1 MSKPRQTIEDAI
13 VLFAGDSGDGSQTI
27 GAQMTQ
33 TSAMAGNDV
42 STHPD
47 FPAEI
52 RAPAGS
58 LAGVSGFQLH
68 FSSRD
73 IYTPG
78 DKCDVLVA
86 MNPAALTE
94 KRDILLNFLNTDL
107 GSWDDLIVDD
117 HMKENPKT
125 LQSDDLLDTAIFFM
139 ANGGYRHIPIV
150 DDRYQPIGMVSVLD
164 IMTYLVE
171 HFPQEILTLPPR
183 PIRDAMKAREGA

>member
-1 MSKPRQTIEDAI
+1 MPYEDMIEDELMMMDEQLAEPSKSLHEI
-13 VLFAGDSGDGSQTI
+13 QVPLSSLMEEVTTIDSGSSIQEAADLMIKNNI
-27 GAQMTQ
+27 GYVIVT
-33 TSAMAGNDV
+33 
-42 STHPD
+42 
-47 FPAEI
+47 
-52 RAPAGS
+52 
-58 LAGVSGFQLH
+58 
-68 FSSRD
+68 RD
-73 IYTPG
+73 NKLRGIFG
-78 DKCDVLVA
+78 
-86 MNPAALTE
+86 E
-94 KRDILLNFLNTDL
+94 RDILLNFLNTDL

>member
-1 MSKPRQTIEDAI
+1 MPYEDMIEDELMMMDEQLAEPSKSLHEI
-13 VLFAGDSGDGSQTI
+13 QVPLSSLMEEVTIIDSGSSIQEAADLMIKNNI
-27 GAQMTQ
+27 GYVIVT
-33 TSAMAGNDV
+33 
-42 STHPD
+42 
-47 FPAEI
+47 
-52 RAPAGS
+52 
-58 LAGVSGFQLH
+58 
-68 FSSRD
+68 RD
-73 IYTPG
+73 NKLRGIFG
-78 DKCDVLVA
+78 
-86 MNPAALTE
+86 E
-94 KRDILLNFLNTDL
+94 RDILLNFLNTDL

>member
-1 MSKPRQTIEDAI
+1 MPYEDMIEDELMMMDEQLAEPSKSLHEI
-13 VLFAGDSGDGSQTI
+13 QVPLSSLMEEVTTIDSGSSIQEAANLMIKNNI
-27 GAQMTQ
+27 GYVIVT
-33 TSAMAGNDV
+33 
-42 STHPD
+42 
-47 FPAEI
+47 
-52 RAPAGS
+52 
-58 LAGVSGFQLH
+58 
-68 FSSRD
+68 RD
-73 IYTPG
+73 NKLRGIFG
-78 DKCDVLVA
+78 
-86 MNPAALTE
+86 E
-94 KRDILLNFLNTDL
+94 RDILLNFLNTDL

>member
-1 MSKPRQTIEDAI
+1 MPYADMIEDELMMMDEQLAEPSKSLHEI
-13 VLFAGDSGDGSQTI
+13 QVPLSSLMEEVTIIDSGSSIQEAADLMIKNNI
-27 GAQMTQ
+27 GYVIVT
-33 TSAMAGNDV
+33 
-42 STHPD
+42 
-47 FPAEI
+47 
-52 RAPAGS
+52 
-58 LAGVSGFQLH
+58 
-68 FSSRD
+68 RD
-73 IYTPG
+73 NKLRGIFG
-78 DKCDVLVA
+78 
-86 MNPAALTE
+86 E
-94 KRDILLNFLNTDL
+94 RDILLNFLNTDL

>member
-1 MSKPRQTIEDAI
+1 MIKNNIGYVI
-13 VLFAGDSGDGSQTI
+13 VT
-27 GAQMTQ
+27 
-33 TSAMAGNDV
+33 
-42 STHPD
+42 
-47 FPAEI
+47 
-52 RAPAGS
+52 
-58 LAGVSGFQLH
+58 
-68 FSSRD
+68 RD
-73 IYTPG
+73 NKLRGIFG
-78 DKCDVLVA
+78 
-86 MNPAALTE
+86 E
-94 KRDILLNFLNTDL
+94 RDILLNFLNTDL

>member
-1 MSKPRQTIEDAI
+1 MPYEDMIEDELMMMDEQLAEPSKSLHEI
-13 VLFAGDSGDGSQTI
+13 QVPLSSLMEEVTIIDSGSSIQEAADLMIKNNI
-27 GAQMTQ
+27 GYVIVTR
-33 TSAMAGNDV
+33 GNKLRGI
-42 STHPD
+42 
-47 FPAEI
+47 FGE
-52 RAPAGS
+52 
-58 LAGVSGFQLH
+58 
-68 FSSRD
+68 
-73 IYTPG
+73 
-78 DKCDVLVA
+78 
-86 MNPAALTE
+86 
-94 KRDILLNFLNTDL
+94 RDILLNFLNTDL

>member
-1 MSKPRQTIEDAI
+1 MPYEDMIEDELMMMDEQLAEPSKSLHEI
-13 VLFAGDSGDGSQTI
+13 QVPLSSLMEEVTIIDSGSSIQEAADLMIKNNI
-27 GAQMTQ
+27 GYVIVT
-33 TSAMAGNDV
+33 
-42 STHPD
+42 
-47 FPAEI
+47 
-52 RAPAGS
+52 
-58 LAGVSGFQLH
+58 
-68 FSSRD
+68 RD
-73 IYTPG
+73 NKLRGIFG
-78 DKCDVLVA
+78 
-86 MNPAALTE
+86 E
-94 KRDILLNFLNTDL
+94 RDILLNFLNTDL
-107 GSWDDLIVDD
+107 GSWEDLIVDD

>member
-1 MSKPRQTIEDAI
+1 MAEPSKSLHEIQVPLSSLMEEVTII
-13 VLFAGDSGDGSQTI
+13 DSGSSIQEAADLMIKNNI
-27 GAQMTQ
+27 GYVIVT
-33 TSAMAGNDV
+33 
-42 STHPD
+42 
-47 FPAEI
+47 
-52 RAPAGS
+52 
-58 LAGVSGFQLH
+58 
-68 FSSRD
+68 RD
-73 IYTPG
+73 NKLRGIFG
-78 DKCDVLVA
+78 
-86 MNPAALTE
+86 E
-94 KRDILLNFLNTDL
+94 RDILLNFLNTDL